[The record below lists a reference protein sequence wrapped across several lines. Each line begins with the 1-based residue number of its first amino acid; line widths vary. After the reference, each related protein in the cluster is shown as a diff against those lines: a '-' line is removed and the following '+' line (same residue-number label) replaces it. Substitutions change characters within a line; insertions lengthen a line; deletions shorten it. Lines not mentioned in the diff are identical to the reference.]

1 MSTTT
6 TTTAAAAAKSSAS
19 SLATSAKFK
28 AFALTFALTAPVLYV
43 LCDILSLPLFTYHPA
58 TNRVDLGWAPG
69 RSGEGPAMY
78 WYGWTATVLIGC
90 AVLGW
95 LATLVPENR
104 AALFMVLLTPVLVAG
119 TMMLI
124 ALLTNGAG
132 VSYLHA
138 GIAVVVA
145 AALCGLATLL
155 TEETSKKLVLTLLW
169 VLPLLAFIPLF
180 ISLRPF
186 WEKGGWW

>member
-6 TTTAAAAAKSSAS
+6 TTTKSSTS

-28 AFALTFALTAPVLYV
+28 TFAIVFALSAPVLYV
-43 LCDILSLPLFTYHPA
+43 LCDIFGLPLFTYHPA

-78 WYGWTATVLIGC
+78 WYGWTATTI
-90 AVLGW
+90 LG
-95 LATLVPENR
+95 
-104 AALFMVLLTPVLVAG
+104 
-119 TMMLI
+119 
-124 ALLTNGAG
+124 GAILG
-132 VSYLHA
+132 A
-138 GIAVVVA
+138 
-145 AALCGLATLL
+145 LATLL
-155 TEETSKKLVLTLLW
+155 PEGAIKKVPLALIWLL
-169 VLPLLAFIPLF
+169 PILALIPLV